1 MQGKYIMSEKILR
14 FTVIL
19 LFFVPP
25 LVFVPGRFNGQWI
38 FVNYREP
45 KLAAVQILSW
55 LFLTIFW
62 WTVWNRPERLA
73 RLKRVFK
80 DKFTWFFISFFLYL
94 CWTARGTLVIEAAF
108 YELAQYFTI
117 INLFI
122 ALSVLWQ
129 EENFFTIS
137 LVSIVSA
144 FVLVTAIGLYQ
155 LWKPI
160 PFLIPIGGA
169 RARSRDR

>member
-19 LFFVPP
+19 LLFVPP

-80 DKFTWFFISFFLYL
+80 DKFTWFFISFF
-94 CWTARGTLVIEAAF
+94 C
-108 YELAQYFTI
+108 
-117 INLFI
+117 
-122 ALSVLWQ
+122 
-129 EENFFTIS
+129 IS
-137 LVSIVSA
+137 A
-144 FVLVTAIGLYQ
+144 G
-155 LWKPI
+155 PPGI
-160 PFLIPIGGA
+160 PW
-169 RARSRDR
+169 